1 MGRRRFRENDVSE
14 GRCFRE
20 TYISA
25 TLGNI
30 SIAETSFSRK
40 HQSLKISHVISQK
53 YKSEDQSSWKKMVR
67 GRQTK
72 IFKTFIKTLIKT
84 TRWTSHVISRKFK
97 SGDRSSWNK
106 QKRRKKKIFWKWS
119 LDWTF
124 WKAPAIIKRSELSKM
139 ERSAV
144 FKTNSGVLHQGSKFA
159 VFL

>member
-1 MGRRRFRENDVSE
+1 MPSIYFQKSQIKSISGRRSFRENDVSE

-40 HQSLKISHVISQK
+40 HQSMKTSHVISQK

-84 TRWTSHVISRKFK
+84 TRWTFCAGDISVKLEFPWTVVCVKLDFPWLTEIQVSRKLK
-97 SGDRSSWNK
+97 SLK
-106 QKRRKKKIFWKWS
+106 
-119 LDWTF
+119 
-124 WKAPAIIKRSELSKM
+124 
-139 ERSAV
+139 
-144 FKTNSGVLHQGSKFA
+144 KFA
-159 VFL
+159 CYI

>member
-1 MGRRRFRENDVSE
+1 MDWNNATEYCESFGMSLAYFDSESEFNLYLRLSRIVTGSVQQRWIDGTSQGQASKDLGRRRFRENDVSE

-67 GRQTK
+67 GRQNK
-72 IFKTFIKTLIKT
+72 IFKT
-84 TRWTSHVISRKFK
+84 HGK
-97 SGDRSSWNK
+97 S
-106 QKRRKKKIFWKWS
+106 S
-119 LDWTF
+119 LTET
-124 WKAPAIIKRSELSKM
+124 PVSEKL
-139 ERSAV
+139 RI
-144 FKTNSGVLHQGSKFA
+144 LY
-159 VFL
+159 L